1 MHEVI
6 YTRTRNYQEKRK
18 CLIPIYVIINYLNL
32 KVMRTELLKKIVEIM
47 KTIKLCQFEPKQ
59 EEVIEKVL
67 KKKEF
72 NMKIL

>member
-1 MHEVI
+1 MSHSDLCDNKLSEFEGDEN
-6 YTRTRNYQEKRK
+6 RTVE
-18 CLIPIYVIINYLNL
+18 
-32 KVMRTELLKKIVEIM
+32 KIVEIM

-72 NMKIL
+72 NMKILLGLDV